1 MNPAPL
7 VDTHCHLVLPE
18 LAGDIADVME
28 RARRAGVQ
36 AVVVPGVDVE
46 SSRRAVELADVTP
59 GVFAAVGLHPHYA
72 GAWSARTRV
81 ELKALCA
88 SPRVVAIGEIGLD
101 YYRNLAPADA
111 QRQAFGSQLELA
123 SEVGRPV
130 IVHSREAMGHILA
143 ALEGWRAMPP
153 GEGSRP
159 IGVLHAYAA
168 GPEEARRAIE
178 LGLMLGVAGPITYPK
193 ADRLRQVV
201 AGVPLTSLVVE
212 TDAPYMTPAPY
223 RGRRNEPA
231 HVALVAAGLAAACRR
246 TPGDVAAAT
255 SANAARLF
263 GWMDE
268 STDPDLL

>member
-1 MNPAPL
+1 MTRSL

-18 LAGDIADVME
+18 MAGDVLELME

-36 AVVVPGVDVE
+36 AVVVPGVDLE
-46 SSRRAVELADVTP
+46 TSRRAVNLAEATP

-72 GAWSARTRV
+72 EAWSARAGL

-111 QRQAFGSQLELA
+111 QRQAFNRQLELA
-123 SEVGRPV
+123 GEVGLPV
-130 IVHSREAMGHILA
+130 IVHSREAIGDILA
-143 ALEGWRAMPP
+143 ALEGALGTSS

-159 IGVLHAYAA
+159 TGVLHAYAA
-168 GPEEARRAIE
+168 GLDEAQRAIG

-193 ADRLRQVV
+193 ADRLRQIV
-201 AGVPLTSLVVE
+201 AGVPLSSLVVE
-212 TDAPYMTPAPY
+212 TDAPYMSPAPY

-231 HVALVAAGLAAACRR
+231 HVALVAAGLASACRR
-246 TPGDVAAAT
+246 DPVDIAAAT

-268 STDPDLL
+268 PTDHTVL

>member
-1 MNPAPL
+1 MSAARL

-18 LAGDIADVME
+18 MAGDIPQVME
-28 RARRAGVQ
+28 RARRAGVTS
-36 AVVVPGVDVE
+36 VVVPGVDVE
-46 SSRRAVELADVTP
+46 TSRRAVDLAEATP
-59 GVFAAVGLHPHYA
+59 GVYAAVGLHPHYA
-72 GAWSARTRV
+72 EAWSARARM

-111 QRQAFGSQLELA
+111 QRQAFRSQLELA

-130 IVHSREAMGHILA
+130 IVHSREAMGDILA
-143 ALEGWRAMPP
+143 ALEGWLATSP

-168 GPEEARRAIE
+168 GPDEARRAIE

-193 ADRLRQVV
+193 ADRLRQIV
-201 AGVPLTSLVVE
+201 AGVPLSSLVVE

-231 HVALVAAGLAAACRR
+231 HVALVAAGLATARSR
-246 TPGDVAAAT
+246 DPGDVAAAT
-255 SANAARLF
+255 SSNAARLF

-268 STDPDLL
+268 HTNHNLL

>member
-1 MNPAPL
+1 MSAARL

-18 LAGDIADVME
+18 MAGDIAEVME

-46 SSRRAVELADVTP
+46 TSRRAVDLAEATP

-72 GAWSARTRV
+72 EAWSAPARL
-81 ELKALCA
+81 EIKALCA

-111 QRQAFGSQLELA
+111 QRQAFRSQLALA

-130 IVHSREAMGHILA
+130 IVHSREAMGEILA
-143 ALEGWRAMPP
+143 ALEGWLAMSPR
-153 GEGSRP
+153 EGSRP
-159 IGVLHAYAA
+159 VGVLHAYAS
-168 GPEEARRAIE
+168 GPDEARRAIE

-193 ADRLRQVV
+193 ADRLRQMV
-201 AGVPLTSLVVE
+201 AGVPLSSLVVE

-246 TPGDVAAAT
+246 DPEDVAAAT

-268 STDPDLL
+268 STDDNLL

>member
-1 MNPAPL
+1 MSPARL

-18 LAGDIADVME
+18 LAGDLADVLV

-36 AVVVPGVDVE
+36 AVVVPGVDLE
-46 SSRRAVELADVTP
+46 SSRRAVELAEVTP

-72 GAWSARTRV
+72 ESWSARTRV

-130 IVHSREAMGHILA
+130 IVHSREAMGDILA
-143 ALEGWRAMPP
+143 AFEGR
-153 GEGSRP
+153 EGSRP

-168 GPEEARRAIE
+168 GADEARRAIE

-201 AGVPLTSLVVE
+201 AEVPLTSLVVE
-212 TDAPYMTPAPY
+212 TDAPYMTPAPH

-231 HVALVAAGLAAACRR
+231 HVALVAAGLAAARR
-246 TPGDVAAAT
+246 RELGDVAAAT

-268 STDPDLL
+268 STDHDLL